1 MEFRSTVPDPA
12 VYHIDQFDDDEVL
25 EEQQQELLDHELS
38 WKKGAAAPPGGG
50 RRASPAFCQVE
61 RCGANLSEGK
71 QYHRRHKV
79 CDFHSKSPSVLV
91 SGLRQRFCQQCSRC
105 RNSTKRR
112 GAVGGGWQGT
122 TKGGGRSARPPM
134 EKEHRT
140 AEEVEEEEVVV
151 LQFRRNSINA
161 ATVLGH
167 VIMMEGGFSLLL
179 LRLGIPITSDPR
191 SDINIII
198 NAYI

>member
-91 SGLRQRFCQQCSRC
+91 SGLRQRFCQQCSRVP
-105 RNSTKRR
+105 RGVGIRR
-112 GAVGGGWQGT
+112 SEEELSEEVGRAQR
-122 TKGGGRSARPPM
+122 K
-134 EKEHRT
+134 
-140 AEEVEEEEVVV
+140 AEEDQLVHRW
-151 LQFRRNSINA
+151 RRNIEPQRRWRRRKWWYYSSG
-161 ATVLGH
+161 ATASMLQQ
-167 VIMMEGGFSLLL
+167 
-179 LRLGIPITSDPR
+179 
-191 SDINIII
+191 
-198 NAYI
+198 Y

>member
-91 SGLRQRFCQQCSRC
+91 SGLRQRFCQQCSRFHEVSEFDEAKRSC
-105 RNSTKRR
+105 RRRLAGHNERRRKISSSTEGGGGGGSGGITVQAQQHQCCNSTRPCDND
-112 GAVGGGWQGT
+112 
-122 TKGGGRSARPPM
+122 GGRFQ
-134 EKEHRT
+134 
-140 AEEVEEEEVVV
+140 
-151 LQFRRNSINA
+151 LA
-161 ATVLGH
+161 AAAPGN
-167 VIMMEGGFSLLL
+167 
-179 LRLGIPITSDPR
+179 PNYKR
-191 SDINIII
+191 SQIR
-198 NAYI
+198 Y